1 MTATVFLSAIR
12 RQSGLLLS
20 LLYLHTDSFLKS
32 SKDFIS

>member
-1 MTATVFLSAIR
+1 MAATIFLSAES

-32 SKDFIS
+32 SKDFIN

>member
-1 MTATVFLSAIR
+1 MAATISLSAER

-32 SKDFIS
+32 SKDFIN